1 MDLVQGAEFLRTQ
14 KPHIYEKI
22 QKLIGLL
29 DIEEIEDF
37 KLYNAKN
44 TLGIESMTK
53 HKLIKNNGR
62 KGEEVL
68 FLSVMNLVNLEN
80 SSPSDLKIE

>member
-1 MDLVQGAEFLRTQ
+1 MDLVLGAEFLKNQ
-14 KPHIYEKI
+14 KPQFYEQV
-22 QKLIGLL
+22 QKLTGLL
-29 DIEEIEDF
+29 NIEDINDF

-44 TLGIESMTK
+44 TMGIESVTK

-68 FLSVMNLVNLEN
+68 FLSVQKLVNTE
-80 SSPSDLKIE
+80 SE

>member
-1 MDLVQGAEFLRTQ
+1 MDLVRGAEFLKTQ
-14 KPHIYEKI
+14 KPKIFEQI

-29 DIEEIEDF
+29 NVEDINDF

-44 TLGIESMTK
+44 TMGIESLTK

-62 KGEEVL
+62 KGEDVL
-68 FLSVMNLVNLEN
+68 FLSVHKLVNPKN
-80 SSPSDLKIE
+80 D

>member
-1 MDLVQGAEFLRTQ
+1 MDLVLGAEFLKNQ
-14 KPHIYEKI
+14 KPQVYEQV
-22 QKLIGLL
+22 QKLTGLL
-29 DIEEIEDF
+29 NIEDINDF

-44 TLGIESMTK
+44 TMGIESVTK

-68 FLSVMNLVNLEN
+68 FLSVQKLVDTE
-80 SSPSDLKIE
+80 SE